1 MLQLLPLSRNA
12 LTKCYKRPGSY
23 CIRHQAVVGEG
34 GGKNQSVGKVQAKFF
49 ECPFVGQQVRVGKV
63 MHASII
69 G

>member
-1 MLQLLPLSRNA
+1 MTTLIP
-12 LTKCYKRPGSY
+12 
-23 CIRHQAVVGEG
+23 IRHQAVVGEG

-69 G
+69 GQQLLGQGGW